1 MKCLLIIPA
10 YNEAEN
16 ITSVISEIRS
26 LHPFIDI
33 VVVDDGSSDATSWLA
48 ARAGVKVLKLPF
60 NLGYG
65 AAVQT
70 GLIYGVEYGYDL
82 CVLIDGDGQHDPQ
95 YIADLI
101 APSKRGRRTSR
112 SARAFWARPIT
123 RYRWPAVLAF
133 CYSGSLHP

>member
-1 MKCLLIIPA
+1 MRL
-10 YNEAEN
+10 
-16 ITSVISEIRS
+16 R
-26 LHPFIDI
+26 
-33 VVVDDGSSDATSWLA
+33 GLA
-48 ARAGVKVLKLPF
+48 DRAGVKVLKLPF

-112 SARAFWARPIT
+112 SARAFWAKLIT
-123 RYRWPAVLAF
+123 RYRWPASWHSAIQAACLRDHQTTDHRPDFGLSSDQPAIDEVF
-133 CYSGSLHP
+133 RKR